1 MIIKR
6 IKQILCQKRRQSA
19 SRDCNCIVFED
30 SVAGIKAANQAG
42 MTSIG
47 IGDSSILNE
56 AKYNFKNF
64 KELNNAFLDQ
74 LIKNIK

>member
-1 MIIKR
+1 
-6 IKQILCQKRRQSA
+6 
-19 SRDCNCIVFED
+19 
-30 SVAGIKAANQAG
+30 